1 MNGKRKA
8 NERQENMKKNIHTA
22 HQALRSTRLAMVPVS
37 IDDAADLYAYAKN
50 PDVGPHAGW
59 KPHESIEESRQ
70 IIEGL
75 FLPSTAWGIHEIEGN
90 GLPGPMIGT
99 IALEVDRFRPDTK
112 SKEIGYS
119 LAKDAW
125 GRGYMTEAATE
136 VIRYAFEDLG
146 MEILTIC
153 TSPVNKRSQRVAEKN
168 GFTYEGRIRKAYRIY
183 TGELRD
189 SLVFS
194 LTKEE
199 WEKNPKPEVAK

>member
-1 MNGKRKA
+1 
-8 NERQENMKKNIHTA
+8 MKNSNKNQL
-22 HQALRSTRLAMVPVS
+22 HQSLRSERLAMIPCSV
-37 IDDAADLYAYAKN
+37 DDAADLYEYAKN

-59 KPHESIEESRQ
+59 KPHESVEESRE

-75 FLPSTAWGIHEIEGN
+75 FLPSGAWGIHEIGSV

-99 IALEVDRFRPDTK
+99 IALEVDRFRPDAK

-125 GRGYMTEAATE
+125 GKGYMTEASAE
-136 VIRYAFEDLG
+136 VIRYAFENLE

-153 TSPVNKRSQRVAEKN
+153 TSPVNKRSQRVAKKN

>member
-1 MNGKRKA
+1 MRNNDKCQDHK
-8 NERQENMKKNIHTA
+8 
-22 HQALRSTRLAMVPVS
+22 ALRTKRLALIPCS
-37 IDDAADLYAYAKN
+37 IDDAEDLYEYARN

-59 KPHESIEESRQ
+59 KPHESVEESRQ

-75 FLPSTAWGIHEIEGN
+75 FLPSGAWGIHEIESD

-99 IALEVDRFRPDTK
+99 IALEVDRFRPDAK

-119 LAKDAW
+119 LSKDTW
-125 GRGYMTEAATE
+125 GKGYMTEAAAE

-168 GFTYEGRIRKAYRIY
+168 CFIYEGRIRKAYRIY

-199 WEKNPKPEVAK
+199 WEQKSKA

>member
-1 MNGKRKA
+1 
-8 NERQENMKKNIHTA
+8 MKNSNKNQL
-22 HQALRSTRLAMVPVS
+22 HQSLRSERLAMIPCSV
-37 IDDAADLYAYAKN
+37 DDAADLYEYAKN

-59 KPHESIEESRQ
+59 KPHESVEESRE

-75 FLPSTAWGIHEIEGN
+75 FLPSGALGIHEIESD

-99 IALEVDRFRPDTK
+99 IALEVDRFRPDAK

-125 GRGYMTEAATE
+125 GKGYMTEASAE
-136 VIRYAFEDLG
+136 VIRYAFENLG

-199 WEKNPKPEVAK
+199 WEQRSKA

>member
-1 MNGKRKA
+1 M
-8 NERQENMKKNIHTA
+8 KNINKNQL
-22 HQALRSTRLAMVPVS
+22 HQALRSERLAMIPCSV
-37 IDDAADLYAYAKN
+37 DDAADLYEYAKN

-59 KPHESIEESRQ
+59 KPHESVEESRE

-75 FLPSTAWGIHEIEGN
+75 FLPSGAWGIHEIGSV

-99 IALEVDRFRPDTK
+99 IALEVDRFRPDAK

-125 GRGYMTEAATE
+125 GKGYMTEASAE
-136 VIRYAFEDLG
+136 VIRYAFENLE

-153 TSPVNKRSQRVAEKN
+153 TSPVNKRSQRVAKKN

-199 WEKNPKPEVAK
+199 WEKNPKPEVVK

>member
-1 MNGKRKA
+1 
-8 NERQENMKKNIHTA
+8 MKTYEK
-22 HQALRSTRLAMVPVS
+22 HQALRSKRLALIPCS
-37 IDDAADLYAYAKN
+37 IDDAADLYKYAKN

-59 KPHESIEESRQ
+59 KPHESLEESRQ

-75 FLPSTAWGIHEIEGN
+75 FLPSGAWGIREIESD

-99 IALEVDRFRPDTK
+99 IALEEDRFRPDAK

-119 LAKDAW
+119 LAKEAW
-125 GRGYMTEAATE
+125 GMGYMTEAAAE

-199 WEKNPKPEVAK
+199 WEQK

>member
-1 MNGKRKA
+1 
-8 NERQENMKKNIHTA
+8 MKTYEK
-22 HQALRSTRLAMVPVS
+22 HQALRSARLALIPCS
-37 IDDAADLYAYAKN
+37 IDDAADLYEYAKN

-59 KPHESIEESRQ
+59 KPHESVEESRE

-75 FLPSTAWGIHEIEGN
+75 FLPSGAWGIHEIDSD

-99 IALEVDRFRPDTK
+99 IALEEDRFRPDAK

-119 LAKDAW
+119 LSKDAW
-125 GRGYMTEAATE
+125 GKGYMTEAAAE
-136 VIRYAFEDLG
+136 VIRYAFENLG

-168 GFTYEGRIRKAYRIY
+168 GFIYEGRIRKAYRIY

-194 LTKEE
+194 LPKEE
-199 WEKNPKPEVAK
+199 WGKNPKLEFGG

>member
-1 MNGKRKA
+1 MVYFKEK
-8 NERQENMKKNIHTA
+8 EKSLTNI
-22 HQALRSTRLAMVPVS
+22 
-37 IDDAADLYAYAKN
+37 
-50 PDVGPHAGW
+50 
-59 KPHESIEESRQ
+59 IEEIIITNILNLVSNLSLQ
-70 IIEGL
+70 IND
-75 FLPSTAWGIHEIEGN
+75 A
-90 GLPGPMIGT
+90 
-99 IALEVDRFRPDTK
+99 K

-153 TSPVNKRSQRVAEKN
+153 TSPVNKRSQRVAKKN

-199 WEKNPKPEVAK
+199 WVKNPKPEVDTLKSTLEE

>member
-1 MNGKRKA
+1 MRN
-8 NERQENMKKNIHTA
+8 NEKQQTR
-22 HQALRSTRLAMVPVS
+22 QALRTGRLAMIPCS
-37 IDDAADLYAYAKN
+37 IDDAADLYEYAKN

-59 KPHESIEESRQ
+59 KPHESVEESRE

-75 FLPSTAWGIHEIEGN
+75 FLPSGAWGIHEIDSD

-99 IALEVDRFRPDTK
+99 IALEVDRFRPDAK

-125 GRGYMTEAATE
+125 GKGYMTEAAAE
-136 VIRYAFEDLG
+136 VIRYAFENLG

-168 GFTYEGRIRKAYRIY
+168 GFIYEGRIRRAYRIY

-199 WEKNPKPEVAK
+199 WEKESKI

>member
-1 MNGKRKA
+1 M
-8 NERQENMKKNIHTA
+8 KNINKNQL
-22 HQALRSTRLAMVPVS
+22 HQALRSARLAMIPVTT
-37 IDDAADLYAYAKN
+37 DDAADLYAYAKN

-59 KPHESIEESRQ
+59 KPHESIEESRE

-75 FLPSTAWGIHEIEGN
+75 FLPSGAWGIHEIGSD

-99 IALEVDRFRPDTK
+99 IALEEDRFRPDAK

-125 GRGYMTEAATE
+125 GKGYMTEASAE
-136 VIRYAFEDLG
+136 VIRYAFENLG

-168 GFTYEGRIRKAYRIY
+168 GFIYEGRIRKAYRIY

-194 LTKEE
+194 ITKEE
-199 WEKNPKPEVAK
+199 WEQCSKA

>member
-1 MNGKRKA
+1 
-8 NERQENMKKNIHTA
+8 MKTYEK
-22 HQALRSTRLAMVPVS
+22 HQALRSKRLALIPCS
-37 IDDAADLYAYAKN
+37 IDDAADLYKYAKN

-59 KPHESIEESRQ
+59 KPHESVEESRQ

-75 FLPSTAWGIHEIEGN
+75 FLPSGAWGIHEIESD

-99 IALEVDRFRPDTK
+99 IALEEDRFRPDTK

-119 LAKDAW
+119 LAKEAW
-125 GRGYMTEAATE
+125 GRGYMTEAAAE

-189 SLVFS
+189 SFVFS

-199 WEKNPKPEVAK
+199 WEQK

>member
-1 MNGKRKA
+1 MRN
-8 NERQENMKKNIHTA
+8 NEKQQTR
-22 HQALRSTRLAMVPVS
+22 QALRTGRLAMIPCS
-37 IDDAADLYAYAKN
+37 IDDAADLYEYAKN

-59 KPHESIEESRQ
+59 KPHESVEESRE

-75 FLPSTAWGIHEIEGN
+75 FLPSGAWGVHEIDN
-90 GLPGPMIGT
+90 DGLPGAMIGT
-99 IALEVDRFRPDTK
+99 IALEEDRFRPDAK

-125 GRGYMTEAATE
+125 GKGYMTEAAAE
-136 VIRYAFEDLG
+136 VIRYAFENLG

-168 GFTYEGRIRKAYRIY
+168 GFIYEGRIRKAYRIY

-199 WEKNPKPEVAK
+199 WEKESKI

>member
-1 MNGKRKA
+1 
-8 NERQENMKKNIHTA
+8 MKTYEK
-22 HQALRSTRLAMVPVS
+22 HQALRSKRLALIPCS
-37 IDDAADLYAYAKN
+37 IDDAADLYKYAKN

-59 KPHESIEESRQ
+59 KPHESVEESRQ

-75 FLPSTAWGIHEIEGN
+75 FLQSGAWGIHEIESD

-99 IALEVDRFRPDTK
+99 IALEEDRFRPDAK

-119 LAKDAW
+119 LAKEAW
-125 GRGYMTEAATE
+125 GRGYMTEAAAE
-136 VIRYAFEDLG
+136 VIRYAFEDLE

-168 GFTYEGRIRKAYRIY
+168 GFIYEGRIRKAYRIY

-199 WEKNPKPEVAK
+199 WEQKSVSSAI

>member
-1 MNGKRKA
+1 M
-8 NERQENMKKNIHTA
+8 KNINKNQL
-22 HQALRSTRLAMVPVS
+22 HQALRSERLAMIPCSV
-37 IDDAADLYAYAKN
+37 DDAADLYEYAKN

-59 KPHESIEESRQ
+59 KPHESVEESRE

-75 FLPSTAWGIHEIEGN
+75 FLPSGAWGIHEIGSV

-99 IALEVDRFRPDTK
+99 IALEVDRFRPDAK

-125 GRGYMTEAATE
+125 GKGYMTEASAE
-136 VIRYAFEDLG
+136 VIRYAFENLE

-153 TSPVNKRSQRVAEKN
+153 TSPVNRRSQRVAEKN
-168 GFTYEGRIRKAYRIY
+168 GFIYEGRIRMAYRIY

-199 WEKNPKPEVAK
+199 WEKDPKPEVAK